1 MAPWLVVW
9 LIIGIVAATALVAC
23 LIGLVRHVL
32 VLGRSAREFQEE
44 ISPITEELS
53 REGARAGD
61 RAGSLSG
68 PGGGRRVRR

>member
-1 MAPWLVVW
+1 VAPWLLVW
-9 LIIGIVAATALVAC
+9 LIVGIVAATALVAC

-32 VLGRSAREFQEE
+32 VLGRSARELQQA

-68 PGGGRRVRR
+68 PGGGRWVHR